1 MCLLSENIR
10 PNIMPKHH
18 ALAYRLKRAQRAFRI
33 TRREEKKMRHLLIRN
48 FMAVTKARKACA
60 VQFVKPGPQW
70 VRSDTNWYS
79 GYSRMV
85 FGQRLKLKDL
95 DRAIRYWYTIQRIK
109 SKERGVIIIDD

>member
-18 ALAYRLKRAQRAFRI
+18 ALAYRQKRAQRAFRI

-48 FMAVTKARKACA
+48 FMAVTKASKACA
-60 VQFVKPGPQW
+60 LHSLTPSPQYVQVYAHTH
-70 VRSDTNWYS
+70 RTI
-79 GYSRMV
+79 V

-95 DRAIRYWYTIQRIK
+95 DPAIRYWFTLRRRLR
-109 SKERGVIIIDD
+109 KESGVIIIDD

>member
-18 ALAYRLKRAQRAFRI
+18 ALAYRQKRAQRAFRI

-48 FMAVTKARKACA
+48 FMAVTKASKACA
-60 VQFVKPGPQW
+60 LQFLTPSPQW
-70 VRSDTNWYS
+70 DTH
-79 GYSRMV
+79 RKIF

-95 DRAIRYWYTIQRIK
+95 DPAIKFWVSLRRIK
-109 SKERGVIIIDD
+109 SRESGVIIIED

>member
-48 FMAVTKARKACA
+48 FMAVTKTSKACA
-60 VQFVKPGPQW
+60 LQFLTPSPQW
-70 VRSDTNWYS
+70 VRSHTHP
-79 GYSRMV
+79 RIF

-95 DRAIRYWYTIQRIK
+95 DRAIRYWLTLKRIK
-109 SKERGVIIIDD
+109 SKESGVIIIDD